1 MSTSDKSLIGLR
13 AQILGESPHHSH
25 NMSISTDSTKDN
37 FSYLNPLPHRP
48 IIVTT
53 YEEHGYEALIIENA
67 PARRL
72 LMHTH
77 LPCESIEQA
86 LKEMLRE
93 LSRAVSEKVRPLRH
107 PSLNLCSPR
116 PKDEPV
122 KEGVKVKQEAE
133 AMDGSEWIESSKRDQ
148 VRY

>member
-1 MSTSDKSLIGLR
+1 
-13 AQILGESPHHSH
+13 
-25 NMSISTDSTKDN
+25 
-37 FSYLNPLPHRP
+37 
-48 IIVTT
+48 
-53 YEEHGYEALIIENA
+53 
-67 PARRL
+67 
-72 LMHTH
+72 MHTH

-122 KEGVKVKQEAE
+122 KEGVKVKIEVE
-133 AMDGSEWIESSKRDQ
+133 SMDGSKYDDSQERDQ
-148 VRY
+148 A

>member
-1 MSTSDKSLIGLR
+1 
-13 AQILGESPHHSH
+13 
-25 NMSISTDSTKDN
+25 
-37 FSYLNPLPHRP
+37 
-48 IIVTT
+48 
-53 YEEHGYEALIIENA
+53 
-67 PARRL
+67 
-72 LMHTH
+72 MHTH